1 MAAQI
6 TIELDPPSRKS
17 PATFSDKTDAFLSD
31 IVTWTQQTNA
41 LATSVEQDADRSE
54 SKAAEA
60 TAQAVIATDQ
70 AVIATTQAGLSAN
83 SAAAS
88 AASANMTE
96 WVSGTTYNAGDVVY
110 SPINFKAYIRTT
122 DGVGTIDPV
131 SDNANWQLFLTGQ
144 PYSFTFY
151 SSIGGI

>member
-31 IVTWTQQTNA
+31 IVTWTQQTNV

-110 SPINFKAYIRTT
+110 SPTNFKPYIRTT
-122 DGVGTIDPV
+122 DGAGTTDPV
-131 SDNANWQLFLTGQ
+131 DDRVNWRLFIPDQ
-144 PYSFTFY
+144 PYSLAFY
-151 SSIGGI
+151 QTIGGI